1 MGGLSEPGSRM
12 SLLALGLSHQTA
24 PVAVRERLAFVPDR
38 LDDALTALHAV
49 AGVEECAIVST
60 CNRTELY
67 VAGAEASIQTLDDWL
82 HRWHGVAPGSM
93 GRHLYG
99 LRGAPAV
106 THLLRVTSGMD
117 SMVLG
122 EPQITGQ
129 VKTAWGGARRA
140 GTLGPVLDRLFQHA
154 FQTAKLVRTE
164 TGIGHNPVTLP
175 YAALKLAH
183 QIFGDVGRIGAL
195 MVGAGEMIEDC
206 CRHFLGKGLNRLT
219 IANRSA
225 ERADRL
231 AAEFGAR
238 AIGLDGLAESL
249 CDHDVVVACTGS
261 PDPVITEPMIR
272 RALEKRRRRPLF
284 MVDLSVPRNVEPA
297 IGELEDVY
305 LYTID
310 DLREI
315 AQRGHQQRLDA
326 LDKAGRIVDGQTE
339 AFDRWLNLHAA
350 SATLK
355 SMREQAFEQRD
366 RLLER
371 AMRDLAAGRDAEDVL
386 KQFGHRLT
394 NRLLHPPSTA
404 VRKAAERA
412 DDPLLEAARRLMLR
426 GDDS

>member
-1 MGGLSEPGSRM
+1 M

-38 LDDALTALHAV
+38 LDDALTSLHAV
-49 AGVEECAIVST
+49 DGVEECAIVST

-67 VAGAEASIQTLDDWL
+67 VAGAEASIQALDDWL
-82 HRWHGVAPGSM
+82 HRWHGAAPGSM

-99 LRGAPAV
+99 LRGSPAV
-106 THLLRVTSGMD
+106 AHLLRVTSGMD

-129 VKTAWGGARRA
+129 VKTAWGGARGA

-238 AIGLDGLAESL
+238 AIALDDLAASL
-249 CDHDVVVACTGS
+249 PDHDVVVACTGS
-261 PDPVITEPMIR
+261 PDPVVTEPMSR
-272 RALEKRRRRPLF
+272 KE
-284 MVDLSVPRNVEPA
+284 
-297 IGELEDVY
+297 
-305 LYTID
+305 
-310 DLREI
+310 
-315 AQRGHQQRLDA
+315 
-326 LDKAGRIVDGQTE
+326 TE
-339 AFDRWLNLHAA
+339 
-350 SATLK
+350 SA
-355 SMREQAFEQRD
+355 E
-366 RLLER
+366 
-371 AMRDLAAGRDAEDVL
+371 
-386 KQFGHRLT
+386 
-394 NRLLHPPSTA
+394 
-404 VRKAAERA
+404 
-412 DDPLLEAARRLMLR
+412 
-426 GDDS
+426 